1 MHSWSQFGGNWVLL
15 CHKNRVSAWE
25 ERNKCAREAFSP
37 RDEWGPND
45 ALLKAQQEK
54 TKLSCPSIYWL
65 YPLRQLETQTTAT
78 FEITNAEGRFEP
90 MPAFFAISYAKTNLI
105 SSRKRLSFFNCS
117 KANLKSCDLF
127 KIGQIGH
134 QPCYSENTCYNTNTE
149 VKQHC
154 AGWCLNR
161 RPLKNSW
168 TQYYTDIISLS
179 LLYI

>member
-15 CHKNRVSAWE
+15 CHKNRVSAWQ

-65 YPLRQLETQTTAT
+65 YPLRQLETQTDGHIRNHKT
-78 FEITNAEGRFEP
+78 EVRFEP
-90 MPAFFAISYAKTNLI
+90 MPAFLANSNTNLT
-105 SSRKRLSFFNCS
+105 SSRKGVSIFSCS
-117 KANLKSCDLF
+117 KANPKFCDLF
-127 KIGQIGH
+127 EIGQNGH
-134 QPCYSENTCYNTNTE
+134 HPCYSGNTSSISNTE

-154 AGWCLNR
+154 AGWFLNR
-161 RPLKNSW
+161 RPLKNSR